1 MAKKNKS
8 RKGARVLLSIMC
20 VLLAIVLTL
29 MVGATVLAE
38 VTLTNM
44 NYVEKGQSVT
54 MSQEEAEA
62 LKEQLASEA
71 AEKATENSEEAT
83 TEYTGV
89 VLSEDDVDLE
99 VEVTTDR
106 EEEDNVVNIL
116 MVGQDTRN
124 GERERSDTMMLIT
137 VNQNKNT
144 ITVTSFMR
152 DMYVKIP
159 GFYKHKINTAYALG
173 GMDLLNETLY
183 QNFGIVVDGNVEV
196 SFGQFTEIINYL
208 GGIDVELTDDEANFV
223 NKAMG
228 AGATP
233 IYGGMNHLNGDRAL
247 AYARYR
253 DKATGDFGRTE
264 RQRKTLNAIIEEY
277 KSSDLTTMI
286 GMVNEIMGMITT
298 NLTKTEILNY
308 AVKYFPMLA
317 TADLVSQ
324 RVPFDGEH
332 TNGKT
337 YYYMAMIDEM
347 SVVVPRLEENMAK
360 LAETLS

>member
-1 MAKKNKS
+1 MARKNKS

-20 VLLAIVLTL
+20 VLLAVVLTM
-29 MVGATVLAE
+29 MVAVTVLAE
-38 VTLTNM
+38 MTLTNM
-44 NYVEKGQSVT
+44 NYVEKGQSAT
-54 MSQEEAEA
+54 LSQEEAEA
-62 LKEQLASEA
+62 LKEQLASEEA
-71 AEKATENSEEAT
+71 AKAENTEATE
-83 TEYTGV
+83 EYTGP
-89 VLSEDDVDLE
+89 VLSEDDVDLD
-99 VEVTTDR
+99 VEITQDR

-116 MVGQDTRN
+116 IVGQDTRN

-137 VNQNKNT
+137 VNQEKNT

-159 GFYKHKINTAYALG
+159 GFYKHKINTAYMLG

-208 GGIDVELTDDEANFV
+208 GGIDIELTDDEANFV

-264 RQRKTLNAIIEEY
+264 RQRKTINAIIEEY

-308 AVKYFPMLA
+308 SVKYFPMLA
-317 TADLVSQ
+317 GAELVSQ
-324 RVPFDGEH
+324 RVPFDGTH
-332 TNGKT
+332 TNGKD
-337 YYYMAMIDEM
+337 YYYMAMIDGM
-347 SVVVPRLEENMAK
+347 SVVVPRLEENMQK

>member
-1 MAKKNKS
+1 MAKKKKS

-20 VLLAIVLTL
+20 VFLAIVLVG
-29 MVGATVLAE
+29 MVGVTVLAE
-38 VTLTNM
+38 VTLSNM

-54 MSQEEAEA
+54 LSQEEADA
-62 LKEQLASEA
+62 LKAQLASEE
-71 AEKATENSEEAT
+71 AEKAAATEAT
-83 TEYTGV
+83 EEYTGV

-99 VEVTTDR
+99 VEITQDR
-106 EEEDNVVNIL
+106 EEEDHIVNIL
-116 MVGQDTRN
+116 LVGQDTRN

-137 VNQNKNT
+137 VNDEKNT

-159 GFYKHKINTAYALG
+159 GFYKHKINTAYMLG

-196 SFGQFTEIINYL
+196 SFGQFTDIINYL
-208 GGIDVELTDDEANFV
+208 GGIDIELTDDEASFV

-264 RQRKTLNAIIEEY
+264 RQRKTLNAIIDEY
-277 KSSDLTTMI
+277 KNSDLTTMI

-308 AVKYFPMLA
+308 AVNYFPMLA

-324 RVPFDGEH
+324 RVPFDGTH
-332 TNGKT
+332 TNGKE
-337 YYYMAMIDEM
+337 YYYMAMIDGM
-347 SVVVPRLEENMAK
+347 SVVVPRLEENMEK
-360 LAETLS
+360 LAETMS

>member
-8 RKGARVLLSIMC
+8 RKGARALLSVMC
-20 VLLAIVLTL
+20 VLLAVVLVL
-29 MVGATVLAE
+29 MLGATVLAE

-44 NYVEKGQSVT
+44 NFVEKGQSAT
-54 MSQEEAEA
+54 MSQEEADA
-62 LKEQLASEA
+62 LKQQLASEE
-71 AEKATENSEEAT
+71 AEKATANSEGEA

-99 VEVTTDR
+99 VEVTVNR
-106 EEEDNVVNIL
+106 EQEDDVVNIL
-116 MVGQDTRN
+116 LVGQDTRN
-124 GERERSDTMMLIT
+124 GQRERSDTMLLVT
-137 VNQNKNT
+137 ANQKKNT

-196 SFGQFTEIINYL
+196 SFGQFTDIINYL
-208 GGIDVELTDDEANFV
+208 GGIDMELTNDEANFI

-228 AGATP
+228 AGFKN
-233 IYGGMNHLNGDRAL
+233 ISGGMNHLNGDLAL

-308 AVKYFPMLA
+308 SVKYFPMLA
-317 TADLVSQ
+317 TAELISQ
-324 RVPFDGEH
+324 RVPFDGTH
-332 TNGKT
+332 TNGKD

-347 SVVVPRLEENMAK
+347 SVVVPRLEENMEK

>member
-1 MAKKNKS
+1 MARKNKS
-8 RKGARVLLSIMC
+8 RRGARLLLSLMC
-20 VLLAIVLTL
+20 IFLAGVLVLML
-29 MVGATVLAE
+29 GATVLAE

-44 NYVEKGQSVT
+44 NYVEKGQST
-54 MSQEEAEA
+54 TLSKEEADV
-62 LKEQLASEA
+62 LKEQLASEE
-71 AEKATENSEEAT
+71 AEKVTEAATEF
-83 TEYTGV
+83 TGV

-99 VEVTTDR
+99 VEVTQNF
-106 EEEDNVVNIL
+106 EDEDDVVNIL

-137 VNQNKNT
+137 VNQKKNT

-159 GFYKHKINTAYALG
+159 GFYKHKINTAYMLG

-196 SFGQFTEIINYL
+196 SFGQFTDIINYL
-208 GGIDVELTDDEANFV
+208 GGIDIELTSDEANFV

-277 KSSDLTTMI
+277 KRSDLTTMI

-317 TADLVSQ
+317 TAELVSQ
-324 RVPFDGEH
+324 RVPFDGTH
-332 TNGKT
+332 TNGKD
-337 YYYMAMIDEM
+337 YYYMAMIDNM
-347 SVVVPRLEENMAK
+347 SVVVPRLEENMEK